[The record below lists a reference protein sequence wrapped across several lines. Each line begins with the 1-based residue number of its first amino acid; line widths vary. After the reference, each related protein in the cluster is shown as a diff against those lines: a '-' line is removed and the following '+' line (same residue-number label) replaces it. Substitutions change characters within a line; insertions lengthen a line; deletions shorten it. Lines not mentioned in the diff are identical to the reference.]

1 MWLFGPV
8 RLYNIVLRSRMP
20 TLFSPV
26 LFSPICT
33 RQNVTRILW
42 ILFSLVILHFFPK
55 WHGIK
60 RQQIEPLPGKLSI
73 QTTFTSVQLT
83 NYAVV
88 ETSLGGGKVR
98 TVQSPAPSILLF
110 CFFAI
115 KISIPYAFALLLVC
129 FVGFTCCVDLS
140 KSLPVV
146 RTFFSFVQKTKVYTK
161 IVPIS
166 IWLWGVSVWPVYM
179 DILNLVIKGD
189 SVRIL
194 SRNLHAF
201 ILLQRTTQWAV

>member
-42 ILFSLVILHFFPK
+42 ILFSIDILHFFPK

-98 TVQSPAPSILLF
+98 TVQSPARSILWF

-115 KISIPYAFALLLVC
+115 KISTPYAFA
-129 FVGFTCCVDLS
+129 
-140 KSLPVV
+140 
-146 RTFFSFVQKTKVYTK
+146 
-161 IVPIS
+161 
-166 IWLWGVSVWPVYM
+166 
-179 DILNLVIKGD
+179 
-189 SVRIL
+189 
-194 SRNLHAF
+194 AF
-201 ILLQRTTQWAV
+201 ACLFRWFHMLR